1 MNKRTFDLI
10 IGVTVG
16 VYAAMTGVRLW
27 AGRYLISGKASGALH
42 TTALVTKAV
51 TG

>member
-10 IGVTVG
+10 IGVSIGFVG
-16 VYAAMTGVRLW
+16 CMTGARLW
-27 AGRYLISGKASGALH
+27 STRYLMEGKKDGPLH
-42 TTALVTKAV
+42 WTALVTKAV